1 MSSPATLQLNRPENV
16 LWLSSCSGIYHCLA
30 KGDNKM
36 EEEIM
41 RPSRPTSEPELFSFY
56 ASFCCEDTVCLEKA
70 QGYHNKA

>member
-1 MSSPATLQLNRPENV
+1 MYFDSQAVVAFTT
-16 LWLSSCSGIYHCLA
+16 CLA